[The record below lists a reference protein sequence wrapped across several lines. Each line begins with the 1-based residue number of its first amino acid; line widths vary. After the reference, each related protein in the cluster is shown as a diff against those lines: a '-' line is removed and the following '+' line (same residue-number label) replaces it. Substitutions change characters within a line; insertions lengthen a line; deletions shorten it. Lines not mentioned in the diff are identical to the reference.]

1 MVQNAAETL
10 STALRAADPV
20 DDDWEAALVPPLR
33 LLVQERLP
41 LLSKAWAPSV
51 CTCVSALLC
60 FIVLQAPV
68 TIVDRSPLI
77 IGAVVCALIVMGMA
91 LLPGALVTSA
101 CQSIQKTLNDMRVTA
116 PEDAEDARMVGAAV
130 AERIA
135 VVEAY
140 LKEQNKGLGPGF
152 VVFGRVT
159 SAGTLAKVGAQA
171 CGGAVATVLFL
182 AELYKLTAADGAGS
196 SA

>member
-20 DDDWEAALVPPLR
+20 EDDWEAALVPPLR

-91 LLPGALVTSA
+91 LLPGPCAPRSSGTSR
-101 CQSIQKTLNDMRVTA
+101 SA
-116 PEDAEDARMVGAAV
+116 P
-130 AERIA
+130 
-135 VVEAY
+135 
-140 LKEQNKGLGPGF
+140 GP
-152 VVFGRVT
+152 
-159 SAGTLAKVGAQA
+159 
-171 CGGAVATVLFL
+171 
-182 AELYKLTAADGAGS
+182 GAGS
-196 SA
+196 H